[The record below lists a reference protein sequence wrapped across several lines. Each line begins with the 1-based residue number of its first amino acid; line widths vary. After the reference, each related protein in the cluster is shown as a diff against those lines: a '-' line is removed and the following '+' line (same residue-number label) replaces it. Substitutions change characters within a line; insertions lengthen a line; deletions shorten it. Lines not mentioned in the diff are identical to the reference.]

1 MNASESSEERQPV
14 VLPEGVDRIEGT
26 PLSSGSSEGLQHPR
40 RRRRSSRRS
49 GFGLLSFGKRDS
61 KEGSRG
67 RSRGRERSRGWN
79 AERFFVVS
87 CLILSAGVVGA
98 VGFLAGKKS
107 AATARLAEV
116 VPKLEEVVPTAES
129 ETLVDSGFKEM
140 GEGSFR
146 RAFSVFQK
154 AQESQPALSGI
165 DYLVGY
171 SALKAGEVA
180 LAKESLQHAVS
191 KNEMDAE
198 AKVLLA
204 LISLDESEKGKNGSE
219 QMTDPMVTAE
229 SELRHYATTHPMSPA
244 IYRQWGDMQRQH
256 GSYRTAADLY
266 HRAIL
271 RSDPDE
277 QLSLLASREVLTRLQ
292 NQPAKELPSLAS
304 VTSMTGEEALGAAL
318 ASLQNK
324 SPSNA
329 VIFLQRAKECFPQR
343 EFRELMNDAAF
354 DEYKPD
360 AKFSNFLETSFF
372 QASKP

>member
-1 MNASESSEERQPV
+1 
-14 VLPEGVDRIEGT
+14 
-26 PLSSGSSEGLQHPR
+26 
-40 RRRRSSRRS
+40 
-49 GFGLLSFGKRDS
+49 
-61 KEGSRG
+61 
-67 RSRGRERSRGWN
+67 
-79 AERFFVVS
+79 
-87 CLILSAGVVGA
+87 
-98 VGFLAGKKS
+98 
-107 AATARLAEV
+107 
-116 VPKLEEVVPTAES
+116 
-129 ETLVDSGFKEM
+129 M

-146 RAFSVFQK
+146 KAFSVFQK
-154 AQESQPALSGI
+154 AQESQPALPGI

-219 QMTDPMVTAE
+219 QMTDPVVTAE
-229 SELRHYATTHPMSPA
+229 SELRHYATTHPLSPG
-244 IYRQWGDMQRQH
+244 IYRQWGDMQRKH

-266 HRAIL
+266 HKAFL

-277 QLSLLASREVLTRLQ
+277 QLSLLAAREVLTRLQ
-292 NQPAKELPSLAS
+292 NQPAKELPSLAW

-329 VIFLQRAKECFPQR
+329 VFFLQRAKECFPQR
-343 EFRELMNDAAF
+343 AFREVMNDAAF

-360 AKFSNFLETSFF
+360 SKISKFLETSFS